1 MIQNIIRWFFDLL
14 CCYYLYFKL
23 LNFKLSQKK
32 YAILLS
38 FIFIGEA
45 FYLILSMHVCLYLQ
59 SLSLSF

>member
-23 LNFKLSQKK
+23 LNFNFRKRNMLFFFLLYSLVKLS
-32 YAILLS
+32 
-38 FIFIGEA
+38 
-45 FYLILSMHVCLYLQ
+45 YLILSMHVCLYLQ

>member
-38 FIFIGEA
+38 FIFIVSIGLLHE
-45 FYLILSMHVCLYLQ
+45 IQ
-59 SLSLSF
+59 SIISR